1 MIGTTL
7 AHYEIRE
14 RLGRG
19 GMGEVF
25 RALDTRLA
33 RAASVGWGSRAW
45 LEHDPD
51 MDPIRDHPRFRALLD
66 RMGTP
71 PGS

>member
-1 MIGTTL
+1 MIGTKL

-19 GMGEVF
+19 AM
-25 RALDTRLA
+25 
-33 RAASVGWGSRAW
+33 GWGNRAW
-45 LEHDPD
+45 LEQDPD
-51 MDPIRDHPRFRALLD
+51 MDPIRDHPRFRSLLD
-66 RMGTP
+66 RMGAP

>member
-1 MIGTTL
+1 VACNFIHEGL
-7 AHYEIRE
+7 IEE
-14 RLGRG
+14 
-19 GMGEVF
+19 
-25 RALDTRLA
+25 ALELLE
-33 RAASVGWGSRAW
+33 RAAAVGWGSRAW

-66 RMGTP
+66 RMSTP